1 MTTET
6 WLLLSLTLFAGAAS
20 PGPSLALVVRTALAD
35 GRLAGLTVAFAHGLG
50 VGLYALLI
58 VIGVAE
64 AIRRTSWVMDTLQFG
79 GVLFLAYLG
88 VLMIRGGIAAIR
100 REGEQALTESHDYGS
115 RQSNLARNLREGFL
129 IVFLNPKVLVFFLA
143 IFSQFLTPTQ
153 SVGSQVTA
161 AGLAAAIDFL
171 WYALI
176 ATLVSVSAVHRTLA
190 RFSGYLDVGF
200 GLCLGGV
207 AIWIAVSLI

>member
-1 MTTET
+1 MSAET

-20 PGPSLALVVRTALAD
+20 PGPSLALVVRTALAH
-35 GRLAGLTVAFAHGLG
+35 GRLAGVIVALAHGLG

-58 VIGVAE
+58 VVGVAE
-64 AIRRTSWVMDTLQFG
+64 VISRTSWAMGALQVG
-79 GVLFLAYLG
+79 GVIFLGYLSS
-88 VLMIRGGIAAIR
+88 LMIRGGIASVGQPAD
-100 REGEQALTESHDYGS
+100 EDMPAANMYQLEQPD
-115 RQSNLARNLREGFL
+115 LATFLREGFL

-153 SVGSQVTA
+153 SLNTQ
-161 AGLAAAIDFL
+161 LAAAALAATIDGL

-176 ATLVSVSAVHRTLA
+176 ATLVSLSAVHRALSH
-190 RFSGYLDVGF
+190 FSGYLDVGF

-207 AIWIAVSLI
+207 ATWMAVSLI